1 MSLLIVSRSPDKL
14 ERVRAEIREKSA
26 PGATVE
32 ILAHDFTKG
41 GAEADAFYARLAQV
55 AGGLDGKGGVG
66 LLVNNVGVNV
76 EVPEFFHDLPEAQ
89 IQDIVRVN
97 VESTV
102 RMTRTILPFM
112 AKRCVRRNVGR
123 ACLPSV
129 DRPSVW
135 LVHAHPHHT
144 TPHPTTP
151 PRRSGGI
158 INISS
163 GSGNHPTPL
172 LSTYA
177 ATKAFINEFS
187 RSLHYEAR
195 AHGVD
200 VLVVTPY
207 YVTSNMYKKPPGVL
221 NCSAERF
228 VQDTL
233 PLLGRYDIAFPY
245 LAHAVLGKLMKA
257 YWATPQVGT
266 LGFCGREW
274 TRRRDACLSSRTGT
288 HTFDA

>member
-144 TPHPTTP
+144 TPHPHHV
-151 PRRSGGI
+151 GGRAG
-158 INISS
+158 SS
-163 GSGNHPTPL
+163 TSAPGQ
-172 LSTYA
+172 
-177 ATKAFINEFS
+177 AT
-187 RSLHYEAR
+187 
-195 AHGVD
+195 
-200 VLVVTPY
+200 
-207 YVTSNMYKKPPGVL
+207 
-221 NCSAERF
+221 
-228 VQDTL
+228 
-233 PLLGRYDIAFPY
+233 
-245 LAHAVLGKLMKA
+245 
-257 YWATPQVGT
+257 
-266 LGFCGREW
+266 
-274 TRRRDACLSSRTGT
+274 TRRRCCRRTRPPRPSSTSSPAPSTTRRARTAWT
-288 HTFDA
+288 CWW